1 MKELVLSLKM
11 WYFLANTGVGPYT
24 GTGPIHC
31 LYRVKSRG
39 LGKVWSPCIGRALGE
54 LRAGKPLIH
63 GTGKCM
69 RALGCQYP
77 YLGLRARAIDMG
89 LVTD

>member
-1 MKELVLSLKM
+1 M
-11 WYFLANTGVGPYT
+11 
-24 GTGPIHC
+24 HC
-31 LYRVKSRG
+31 LYRVKSGG
-39 LGKVWSPCIGRALGE
+39 LGKVRSPGIGRALEE

-69 RALGCQYP
+69 RALRWQYP